1 MGILKPKPRRRKKMR
16 RRKKPQK
23 KEREKGKILV
33 IKLLKNKTKPKK
45 NCTQYGFSVSYIL
58 TKTEILKV
66 SAFQNFGLFC
76 RFLPLWD
83 PREEAEGG
91 SLQGWGGAEEKD
103 NPGQCE
109 QEAVGRSPGAY
120 IGGGTGR

>member
-1 MGILKPKPRRRKKMR
+1 MR

-33 IKLLKNKTKPKK
+33 IKLLKQKK

-58 TKTEILKV
+58 TRTEILKV

>member
-33 IKLLKNKTKPKK
+33 IKLLKKTKK

-66 SAFQNFGLFC
+66 SAYKNFGLFC

>member
-1 MGILKPKPRRRKKMR
+1 MR

-33 IKLLKNKTKPKK
+33 IKLLKKNKTKK

-66 SAFQNFGLFC
+66 SAYQNFGLF
-76 RFLPLWD
+76 LQIPPPLGPQRRSRRWQ
-83 PREEAEGG
+83 PTR
-91 SLQGWGGAEEKD
+91 S
-103 NPGQCE
+103 
-109 QEAVGRSPGAY
+109 GRSRRRG
-120 IGGGTGR
+120 

>member
-1 MGILKPKPRRRKKMR
+1 MR

-33 IKLLKNKTKPKK
+33 IKLYIYFSLKEKKT
-45 NCTQYGFSVSYIL
+45 CMQYGFSVSYRL

-66 SAFQNFGLFC
+66 SAYQNFGLFC

-91 SLQGWGGAEEKD
+91 SLQGRGGAEEKD

-109 QEAVGRSPGAY
+109 QEAVG
-120 IGGGTGR
+120 

>member
-33 IKLLKNKTKPKK
+33 IKLFKKKKK

-66 SAFQNFGLFC
+66 SAYQNFGLF
-76 RFLPLWD
+76 LQIPPPLGPQRRSRRWQ
-83 PREEAEGG
+83 PTR
-91 SLQGWGGAEEKD
+91 L
-103 NPGQCE
+103 
-109 QEAVGRSPGAY
+109 GRSRRRG
-120 IGGGTGR
+120 

>member
-1 MGILKPKPRRRKKMR
+1 MR

-33 IKLLKNKTKPKK
+33 IKLFKKKQNK

-66 SAFQNFGLFC
+66 SAYQNFGLFC

>member
-1 MGILKPKPRRRKKMR
+1 MR

-33 IKLLKNKTKPKK
+33 IKLFKKKQNKKK

-66 SAFQNFGLFC
+66 SAYQNFGLFC

-120 IGGGTGR
+120 IGRGTGR

>member
-33 IKLLKNKTKPKK
+33 IKLFKKKKK

-66 SAFQNFGLFC
+66 SAYQNFGLFC

>member
-1 MGILKPKPRRRKKMR
+1 MR

-33 IKLLKNKTKPKK
+33 IKLYIYFSLKETK
-45 NCTQYGFSVSYIL
+45 NCMQYGFSVSYRL

-66 SAFQNFGLFC
+66 SAYQNFGLFC

-120 IGGGTGR
+120 IGGGAGR

>member
-1 MGILKPKPRRRKKMR
+1 M
-16 RRKKPQK
+16 
-23 KEREKGKILV
+23 
-33 IKLLKNKTKPKK
+33 
-45 NCTQYGFSVSYIL
+45 

-66 SAFQNFGLFC
+66 SAYQNFGLFC

-120 IGGGTGR
+120 IGGGTGRWLLCNQFLLCYQLLSSYKFDKKQLLYKDGDFWFVALFISKKVT

>member
-1 MGILKPKPRRRKKMR
+1 MR

-33 IKLLKNKTKPKK
+33 IKLFKKQKKQKK

-66 SAFQNFGLFC
+66 SAYQNFGLFC

>member
-33 IKLLKNKTKPKK
+33 IKLFKKNKNKKK

-66 SAFQNFGLFC
+66 SAYQNFGLFC

>member
-1 MGILKPKPRRRKKMR
+1 MR
-16 RRKKPQK
+16 RRKKQQK

-33 IKLLKNKTKPKK
+33 IKLFKKKKQKK
-45 NCTQYGFSVSYIL
+45 NCTQYDFSVSYIL
-58 TKTEILKV
+58 TKTDILKV
-66 SAFQNFGLFC
+66 SAYQNFGLFC
-76 RFLPLWD
+76 RFLPLRD

>member
-33 IKLLKNKTKPKK
+33 IKLFKKKQNK

-66 SAFQNFGLFC
+66 SAYQNFGLFC

>member
-1 MGILKPKPRRRKKMR
+1 MR

-33 IKLLKNKTKPKK
+33 IKLLKKKK
-45 NCTQYGFSVSYIL
+45 NQKKKCTQYGFSVSYIL

-66 SAFQNFGLFC
+66 SAYQNFGLFC

-109 QEAVGRSPGAY
+109 QEAVGRSPRAY

>member
-1 MGILKPKPRRRKKMR
+1 MR

-33 IKLLKNKTKPKK
+33 IKLFKKKNKQKK

-120 IGGGTGR
+120 IGGGTGW

>member
-1 MGILKPKPRRRKKMR
+1 M
-16 RRKKPQK
+16 
-23 KEREKGKILV
+23 
-33 IKLLKNKTKPKK
+33 
-45 NCTQYGFSVSYIL
+45 

-120 IGGGTGR
+120 IGGGTGRWLLCNQFLLCYQLLSSYKFDKKQLLYKDCDFWVVALFISKKVT